1 MFVRILPA
9 LFILCQNIQVNLVFS
24 LYILSFGLH
33 VFFTA
38 LIIHMALQGVFFSNS
53 VIQSPHRP

>member
-24 LYILSFGLH
+24 LSILSFGLH

-38 LIIHMALQGVFFSNS
+38 LIIYMALQGVFFF
-53 VIQSPHRP
+53 